1 MSQRDVVTLLYTL
14 SAMLLVLAIVLVVL
28 LATRL
33 TGLPLIAVALCCLV
47 VASETR
53 KKMKNG

>member
-1 MSQRDVVTLLYTL
+1 MRERDLVTILYTL
-14 SAMLLVLAIVLVVL
+14 SAMLLALAVGLVVL
-28 LATRL
+28 PATRL
-33 TGLPLIAVALCCLV
+33 MGLPLIAVALACLV